1 MKTINQ
7 RISASFLWLIIITLL
22 MIMLLFNLAMRIYSQ
37 AMAQR
42 ELRNAVATVEV
53 VIRQQV
59 SVDVQNQIGNETM
72 LEKLKLIRETLKVS
86 RIYSS
91 TEFFIVDNSGKVR
104 FPQNYSDSFLSA
116 RIVEKAVKT
125 LENKESGQVYS
136 FRLAGTKYFVINN
149 YSTGNS
155 LLNYKLFFISSSS
168 EFLGI
173 VRVINIIL
181 MSIITLAIVVG
192 SLVAVKL
199 SKSITR
205 PIANLSKHAK
215 EIGRGNFLMLP
226 ANESSVEI
234 NDLTNNMNE
243 MTKRLIDYDRTQ
255 KMFLQNASHEIRN
268 PLMSIQGYA
277 EGIAKGVF
285 PDSAKTAEIICE
297 ESKRLNALVEGL
309 LTLSRIES
317 NTYEREFSMINLS
330 DILKEFIQKIRG
342 YALKENKSLELDIK
356 DSSLTVNAS
365 DSLLS
370 AAVINII
377 SNCIKYARNII
388 NVSLFKKGEF
398 AVIRINDDGEGFS
411 QNDLAHIFD
420 RFYKGKSGS
429 FGLGLSIV
437 KSAVDLMG
445 GSIRAYNQN
454 GAVFE
459 IELPIWHN

>member
-7 RISASFLWLIIITLL
+7 RISTSFLWLIIITLL

-59 SVDVQNQIGNETM
+59 SVDAQNQIGNETM
-72 LEKLKLIRETLKVS
+72 LEKLKLIRETLKIS

-91 TEFFIVDNSGKVR
+91 TEFFIVDSSGKLR

-116 RIVEKAVKT
+116 RIVEKAVET

-136 FRLAGTKYFVINN
+136 FRLAGAKYFVINN

-155 LLNYKLFFISSSS
+155 LLDYKLIFISSSS
-168 EFLGI
+168 VFFGI

-181 MSIITLAIVVG
+181 MSIIALAIMIG

-205 PIANLSKHAK
+205 PIADLSKHAK

-243 MTKRLIDYDRTQ
+243 MTKKLIDYDRTQ
-255 KMFLQNASHEIRN
+255 KKFLQNASHEIRN

-285 PDSAKTAEIICE
+285 SDTAKTAEIICE

-309 LTLSRIES
+309 LTLLRIES
-317 NTYEREFSMINLS
+317 NTYER
-330 DILKEFIQKIRG
+330 
-342 YALKENKSLELDIK
+342 
-356 DSSLTVNAS
+356 
-365 DSLLS
+365 
-370 AAVINII
+370 
-377 SNCIKYARNII
+377 
-388 NVSLFKKGEF
+388 
-398 AVIRINDDGEGFS
+398 
-411 QNDLAHIFD
+411 
-420 RFYKGKSGS
+420 
-429 FGLGLSIV
+429 
-437 KSAVDLMG
+437 
-445 GSIRAYNQN
+445 
-454 GAVFE
+454 
-459 IELPIWHN
+459 

>member
-7 RISASFLWLIIITLL
+7 RISTSFLWLIIITLL
-22 MIMLLFNLAMRIYSQ
+22 MIMLLFNFAMRIYSQ

-59 SVDVQNQIGNETM
+59 SVDAQNQIGNETM

-91 TEFFIVDNSGKVR
+91 TEFFIVDSSGKLH

-116 RIVEKAVKT
+116 IIVEKAVET

-155 LLNYKLFFISSSS
+155 LLDYKLIFISSSS
-168 EFLGI
+168 VFFGI

-181 MSIITLAIVVG
+181 MSIIALAIVVG

-205 PIANLSKHAK
+205 PIADLSKHAK

-234 NDLTNNMNE
+234 NDLTDNMNE
-243 MTKRLIDYDRTQ
+243 MTKKLIDYDRTQ
-255 KMFLQNASHEIRN
+255 KKFLQNASHEIRN

-285 PDSAKTAEIICE
+285 PDTAKTAEIICE

-330 DILKEFIQKIRG
+330 DLLKEFVQNITG
-342 YALKENKSLELDIK
+342 YALKENKSLELEIK
-356 DSSLTVNAS
+356 DSSLTVYAS

-370 AAVINII
+370 ATVINII
-377 SNCIKYARNII
+377 SNCIKYARSKI

-411 QNDLAHIFD
+411 QNDLAHAFD
-420 RFYKGKSGS
+420 RFYRGKNGN
-429 FGLGLSIV
+429 FGLGLSIA

-445 GSIRAYNQN
+445 GSIKAYNQN

-459 IELPIWHN
+459 IELPIWHD

>member
-155 LLNYKLFFISSSS
+155 LLNYKLIFISSSS

>member
-7 RISASFLWLIIITLL
+7 RISTSFLWLIIITLL

-59 SVDVQNQIGNETM
+59 SIDAQNQIGNETM

-91 TEFFIVDNSGKVR
+91 TEFFIVDSSGKLR

-116 RIVEKAVKT
+116 RIVEKAVET

-155 LLNYKLFFISSSS
+155 LLDYKLIFISSSS
-168 EFLGI
+168 VFFGI

-181 MSIITLAIVVG
+181 MSIIALAIMIG

-205 PIANLSKHAK
+205 PIADLSKHAK

-243 MTKRLIDYDRTQ
+243 MTKKLIDYDRTQ
-255 KMFLQNASHEIRN
+255 KKFLQNASHEIRN

-285 PDSAKTAEIICE
+285 SDTAKTAEIICE

-330 DILKEFIQKIRG
+330 DLLKEFVQNITG
-342 YALKENKSLELDIK
+342 YALKENKSLELEIQ
-356 DSSLTVNAS
+356 DSSLTVYAS

-377 SNCIKYARNII
+377 SNCIKYARSKI

-398 AVIRINDDGEGFS
+398 AVISINDDGEGFS

-420 RFYKGKSGS
+420 RFYKGKNGN
-429 FGLGLSIV
+429 FGLGLSIA

-445 GSIRAYNQN
+445 GSIKAYNQN

>member
-7 RISASFLWLIIITLL
+7 RISTSFLWLIIITLL
-22 MIMLLFNLAMRIYSQ
+22 MVMLLFNLAMRIYSQ
-37 AMAQR
+37 EMAQR
-42 ELRNAVATVEV
+42 ELKNAVATVEA
-53 VIRQQV
+53 VIRQQIA
-59 SVDVQNQIGNETM
+59 VDAQNQIGNETM
-72 LEKLKLIRETLKVS
+72 LEKLKLIRGTIRIS
-86 RIYSS
+86 RIFSS
-91 TEFFIVDNSGKVR
+91 TEFIIVDSRGKLR
-104 FPQNYSDSFLSA
+104 FPQNISDSFLSA
-116 RIVEKAVKT
+116 RIVEKAIET
-125 LENKESGQVYS
+125 LENKEPGQVYS
-136 FRLAGTKYFVINN
+136 FRLAGTKFFVINN
-149 YSTGNS
+149 YSAGNS
-155 LLNYKLFFISSSS
+155 LLDYKLIFISSSS
-168 EFLGI
+168 GFLGI

-181 MSIITLAIVVG
+181 MSIIALAIVVG

-205 PIANLSKHAK
+205 PIADLSKHAK

-243 MTKRLIDYDRTQ
+243 MTKKLIDYDRTQ

-285 PDSAKTAEIICE
+285 PDTAKTAEIICE

-317 NTYEREFSMINLS
+317 NTYEREFSIINLS
-330 DILKEFIQKIRG
+330 DTLKEFIQKITG

-356 DSSLTVNAS
+356 DSSLIVNAS
-365 DSLLS
+365 YSLLS

-377 SNCIKYARNII
+377 SNCIRYARSKIG
-388 NVSLFKKGEF
+388 VSLFKKDEF

-411 QNDLAHIFD
+411 QNELSHIFD
-420 RFYKGKSGS
+420 RFYKGKNGN

-445 GSIRAYNQN
+445 GGIKAYNQN

>member
-7 RISASFLWLIIITLL
+7 RISTSFLWLIIITLL
-22 MIMLLFNLAMRIYSQ
+22 MIMLLFNFAMRIYSQ

-59 SVDVQNQIGNETM
+59 SVDAQNQIGNETM

-91 TEFFIVDNSGKVR
+91 TEFFIVDSSGKLH

-116 RIVEKAVKT
+116 RIVEKAVET

-155 LLNYKLFFISSSS
+155 LLDYKLIFISSSS
-168 EFLGI
+168 VFFGI

-181 MSIITLAIVVG
+181 MSIIALAIVVG
-192 SLVAVKL
+192 SLVAVRL

-205 PIANLSKHAK
+205 PIADLSKHAK

-234 NDLTNNMNE
+234 NDLTDNMNE
-243 MTKRLIDYDRTQ
+243 MTKKLIDYDRTQ
-255 KMFLQNASHEIRN
+255 KKFLQNASHEIRN

-285 PDSAKTAEIICE
+285 PDTAKTAEIICE

-330 DILKEFIQKIRG
+330 DLLKEFVQNITG
-342 YALKENKSLELDIK
+342 YALKENKSLELEIK
-356 DSSLTVNAS
+356 DSSLTVYAS

-370 AAVINII
+370 ATVINII
-377 SNCIKYARNII
+377 SNCIKYARSKI

-411 QNDLAHIFD
+411 QNDLAHVFD
-420 RFYKGKSGS
+420 RFYRGKNGN
-429 FGLGLSIV
+429 FGLGLSIA

-445 GSIRAYNQN
+445 GSIKAYNQN

-459 IELPIWHN
+459 IELPIWHD